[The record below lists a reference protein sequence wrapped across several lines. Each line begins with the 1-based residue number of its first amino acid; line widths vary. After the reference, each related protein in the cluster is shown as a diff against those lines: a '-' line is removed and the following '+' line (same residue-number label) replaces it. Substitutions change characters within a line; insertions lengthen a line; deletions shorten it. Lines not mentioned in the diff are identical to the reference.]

1 MALGGYPGVGQLPTA
16 YVRSDGI
23 FAAAPASDAA
33 AVQQGNLAQGDV
45 VDGFLALDP
54 QYFGLAGVDIDGA
67 LIKAMGLADSIAYAS
82 LNDTA
87 VEQVLPALRSGGIS
101 LIASQ
106 RGEQLLQAVRDNES
120 FEAVL
125 EGGPAPRALNARD
138 LVRGYRLDV
147 WSDSSGQ
154 WRSLHRRDGSYQ
166 FGEHGMVTLNITNE
180 EGFTQLAVMQPADD
194 PTRPEDGT
202 AAAAGVPQPSTDLY
216 VNERIARWNGWS
228 LSSPRPGCR

>member
-1 MALGGYPGVGQLPTA
+1 M
-16 YVRSDGI
+16 
-23 FAAAPASDAA
+23 
-33 AVQQGNLAQGDV
+33 
-45 VDGFLALDP
+45 
-54 QYFGLAGVDIDGA
+54 
-67 LIKAMGLADSIAYAS
+67 
-82 LNDTA
+82 
-87 VEQVLPALRSGGIS
+87 
-101 LIASQ
+101 
-106 RGEQLLQAVRDNES
+106 RDNES

-166 FGEHGMVTLNITNE
+166 FGEHGVVTLNITDE

-228 LSSPRPGCR
+228 LSSPRPGVPLNRSADPAVAADPDPQADQPVTPFKMTTELPPIPARCRSCGSVIGTGCGCARWTWPAKASRRTRGRVTSSPRPRPGRRCPTCATSR